1 MSTQENYNRWLN
13 SLNVDEKTKAELK
26 AMDQKTID
34 DAFFKDVEFGTAG
47 MRGVL
52 GPGTNRMNDFTVRK
66 ATVAFA
72 YYLLELFPNA
82 KSDGVVIS
90 HDNRHMSREFTLL
103 SAKTLNDLGIKAYIF
118 DALRP
123 TPELSFAVRYLKA

>member
-1 MSTQENYNRWLN
+1 MSTKENYLRWLN
-13 SLNVDEKTKAELK
+13 SNRVSEQDKEILRNMNQE
-26 AMDQKTID
+26 QID

-52 GPGTNRMNDFTVRK
+52 GPGTNRMNNFTVKK

-72 YYLLELFPNA
+72 KYLLELFPNA
-82 KSDGVVIS
+82 KQEGVVIS

-103 SAKTLNDLGIKAYIF
+103 RAETLNDFGIK
-118 DALRP
+118 
-123 TPELSFAVRYLKA
+123 T